1 MDPSAVANFL
11 NRVIDAKVIDGAVD
25 GVGHLVKRTAFGL
38 RHVQNGLV
46 RRYALGIAFGA
57 AGLLLYVVVWVGR

>member
-1 MDPSAVANFL
+1 M
-11 NRVIDAKVIDGAVD
+11 
-25 GVGHLVKRTAFGL
+25 KRAAFGL

-57 AGLLLYVVVWVGR
+57 AGLLLYVVVWAGR